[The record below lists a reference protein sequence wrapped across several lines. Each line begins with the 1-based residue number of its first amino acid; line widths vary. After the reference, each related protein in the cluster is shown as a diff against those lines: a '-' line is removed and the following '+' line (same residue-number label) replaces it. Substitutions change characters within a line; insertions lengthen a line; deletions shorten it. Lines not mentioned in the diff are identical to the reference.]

1 MSGRVGPLPPSFNNT
16 YSLAFDGI
24 DDYIET
30 TKTTALTTASLSM
43 WVKVSGNF
51 GVNERQSLAG
61 NDDFNHGRDFVIADT
76 PLVQMMHILVCLQV
90 V

>member
-16 YSLAFDGI
+16 FSLAFDGI

-43 WVKVSGNF
+43 WVKVTGNF
-51 GVNERQSLAG
+51 AVN
-61 NDDFNHGRDFVIADT
+61 
-76 PLVQMMHILVCLQV
+76 
-90 V
+90 